1 MTLKIKQWLV
11 LLPFCCFLYLP
22 CFYVHSVQVIVNASV
37 PVQQLSSSHI
47 RRIFTVR
54 HRQWANDL
62 PIKVFVLAKNS
73 NTHKS
78 FCLQK
83 LEVFPYQLEKIWG
96 KLLFSGLGEP
106 PRVLN
111 DEQHMIEMIRT
122 TPGAIGYVDY
132 LPKDSGVKTM
142 TVENHDE

>member
-1 MTLKIKQWLV
+1 MTVKIKQWLW
-11 LLPFCCFLYLP
+11 LAPFCCFLYFP
-22 CFYVHSVQVIVNASV
+22 SFETHSVEVIVNSSV
-37 PVQQLSSSHI
+37 PQKQLSASHL

-62 PIKVFVLAKNS
+62 PIKVFVLAKN
-73 NTHKS
+73 NATHKN

-106 PRVLN
+106 PLVLT
-111 DEQHMIEMIRT
+111 DEKEMIEMVRK
-122 TPGAIGYVDY
+122 TPGAIGYVDS
-132 LPKDSGVKTM
+132 LPQNSGVEIMKM
-142 TVENHDE
+142 ESSDD